1 MNRIQIGDTV
11 RFLNDVGGGTVTNF
25 QGKDMVLVEDQ
36 DGFDVPVLI
45 KECVV
50 IETGTPQSSTPANFH
65 SKKKRKEEPV
75 TIPKQVKKPEESSL
89 LVLPEIT
96 DVPIERQGADEL
108 NLYIAFLPMDGRPSE
123 SQNFEA
129 FLIND
134 GNYYLY
140 YTYSLLKNGLWNVTK
155 HGLLEPNSK
164 ESIEQ
169 FHRSKL
175 NEHQVIA
182 LQAIPFKADRPF
194 QMKNAVDVEQRIDV
208 KKFYKLHAF
217 RPSLFFNEE
226 ALLVSIVEGDEV
238 KKPLILTTEE
248 VKESMKRP
256 AREKKTYDEL
266 PGLKVLGKI
275 DLNTGKKID
284 PEEEKRKA
292 KALKEKK
299 EAEKLAAKQKKEAE
313 KKRAKSSAQP
323 ELVIDLHIEELLDDT
338 YGMDNREILEYQL
351 DKFHRVM
358 QQYINK
364 KELRIVFIHGK
375 GEGVLRQAILV
386 ALKQKYGTCQVQDAS
401 FQEYGYGA
409 SMVTI
414 K

>member
-1 MNRIQIGDTV
+1 KREQE
-11 RFLNDVGGGTVTNF
+11 RE
-25 QGKDMVLVEDQ
+25 QE
-36 DGFDVPVLI
+36 
-45 KECVV
+45 KEK
-50 IETGTPQSSTPANFH
+50 EQSLF
-65 SKKKRKEEPV
+65 
-75 TIPKQVKKPEESSL
+75 
-89 LVLPEIT
+89 VLPKIV

-108 NLYIAFLPMDGRPSE
+108 NLFIAFLPMDGRPSE

-140 YTYSLLKNGLWNVTK
+140 YTYSLLKDGLWNIVK

-169 FHRSKL
+169 FHRSML
-175 NEHQVIA
+175 NEHQVVA

-208 KKFYKLHAF
+208 KKFYKQHAF
-217 RPSLFFNEE
+217 CRSLFFNEE
-226 ALLVSIVEGDEV
+226 VLLIPIVEGDEV

-256 AREKKTYDEL
+256 ARVKQTYDEL

-275 DLNTGKKID
+275 DLATGKKID

-292 KALKEKK
+292 IALQEKK
-299 EAEKLAAKQKKEAE
+299 EAERLEAERKSEAE
-313 KKRAKSSAQP
+313 KKRAKSSIQP
-323 ELVIDLHIEELLDDT
+323 ELVINLHIEELLDDT
-338 YGMDNREILEYQL
+338 YGMNNREILEYQL
-351 DKFHRVM
+351 DKFHSVM
-358 QQYINK
+358 KKFSTK
-364 KELRIVFIHGK
+364 KEQRIIFIHGK
-375 GEGVLRQAILV
+375 GEGVLRQAILQ
-386 ALKQKYGTCQVQDAS
+386 ALKQKYGSCLVQDAS